1 MQAFSR
7 TTMLAIM
14 IVSFLIAGCTGAIV
28 GGGAAW
34 MYIQQS
40 GVPLTSQNAD
50 QAEVHFVTAKQT
62 EPESVQAAA
71 GDTGTVQ
78 AAVGDTGV
86 VSVVKRSSPAVVT
99 VINTLSSSQRNGQS
113 VAQRASGSGVVIKA
127 DGYIVTNNHVVEGQQ
142 SLAVIFA
149 DGTRQ
154 DATLVGTDPL
164 NDLAVLKV
172 DGKVPGYLA
181 LGDSDALQPGET
193 VIAIGS
199 PLGNFKNSVTV
210 GVVSALNRT
219 VGDSPEGLVQTDAA
233 INSGNSGGPLIN
245 MNGEVIGIN
254 TLVVRSENMGSAPVE
269 GMGFAIPS
277 STVRL
282 VSDELIANGKINH
295 PFLGVSYVQL
305 DPDVAATQ
313 GLSVQQG
320 ALLNQVD
327 PSGPAGRAGLR
338 NGDIIVSINGTI
350 LNDSTS
356 LRRIMMQY
364 KPNEQVKLEVLR
376 NGKTQTFTV
385 KLGTRPNA

>member
-34 MYIQQS
+34 IYIHHS
-40 GVPLTSQNAD
+40 GVPLPSQNAYH
-50 QAEVHFVTAKQT
+50 AESHFVTAKQT

>member
-1 MQAFSR
+1 MQAISR
-7 TTMLAIM
+7 TTLVVIMMMSIILA
-14 IVSFLIAGCTGAIV
+14 ACTGAIV

-34 MYIQQS
+34 MYLQQ
-40 GVPLTSQNAD
+40 TSNKSMQ
-50 QAEVHFVTAKQT
+50 
-62 EPESVQAAA
+62 
-71 GDTGTVQ
+71 Q
-78 AAVGDTGV
+78 AAVEPEIQLVSNKSAPQNTTLSDIQTAPGDN
-86 VSVVKRSSPAVVT
+86 SVVAVVKQSSPAVVT
-99 VINTLSSSQRNGQS
+99 VINTLATTRRSGQTIP
-113 VAQRASGSGVVIKA
+113 QRASGSGVIIKA

-149 DGTRQ
+149 DGSRQ
-154 DATLVGTDPL
+154 DAKLVGTDPL

-172 DGKVPGYLA
+172 DGKVPGSLP

-245 MNGEVIGIN
+245 LRGEVIGIN
-254 TLVVRSENMGSAPVE
+254 TLVVRTETMGAAPVE
-269 GMGFAIPS
+269 GMGFAVPS

-282 VSDELIANGKINH
+282 VSEQLIAKGRIDH

-305 DPDVAATQ
+305 DPDVAAMQ
-313 GLSVQQG
+313 NLPVQQG
-320 ALLNQVD
+320 ALLSEVD
-327 PSGPAGRAGLR
+327 PRGPAGSAGIQS
-338 NGDIIVSINGTI
+338 GDIITAINGAT

-356 LRRIMMQY
+356 LRRLLMQY
-364 KPNEQVKLEVLR
+364 TPGQQVKVDVLR
-376 NGKTQTFTV
+376 NGKTQQFTV
-385 KLGTRPNA
+385 KLGTRPVQ

>member
-1 MQAFSR
+1 MQVFSR
-7 TTMLAIM
+7 TTMVVIM
-14 IVSFLIAGCTGAIV
+14 VAAFIIAACTAAVV
-28 GGGAAW
+28 GGGTAW
-34 MYIQQS
+34 LYMQQS
-40 GVPLTSQNAD
+40 SAQTVSQSVG
-50 QAEVHFVTAKQT
+50 QAQVHFVSAQHTVPDT
-62 EPESVQAAA
+62 TVNDVQAAA
-71 GDTGTVQ
+71 GDTS
-78 AAVGDTGV
+78 V
-86 VSVVKRSSPAVVT
+86 VSVVKQSSPAVVT
-99 VINTLSSSQRNGQS
+99 VINTLGSTRRNGQS
-113 VAQRASGSGVVIKA
+113 IAQRASGSGVIIKA
-127 DGYIVTNNHVVEGQQ
+127 EGYIVTNNHVVEGQQ

-154 DATLVGTDPL
+154 DAILVGTDPL

-172 DGKVPGYLA
+172 SGKIPGYLP

-245 MNGEVIGIN
+245 MHGEVIGIN
-254 TLVVRSENMGSAPVE
+254 TLVVRNENMGSAPVE

-282 VSDELIANGKINH
+282 VSEQLISNGKIDH
-295 PFLGVSYVQL
+295 PFLGVSYIQL

-320 ALLNQVD
+320 ALLNEVD
-327 PSGPAGRAGLR
+327 PSGPAGQAGVR
-338 NGDIIVSINGTI
+338 NGDIIVSINGAA

-356 LRRIMMQY
+356 LRRILMQY
-364 KPNEQVKLEVLR
+364 TPGEQVKLKVLR
-376 NGKTQTFTV
+376 NGKAQEFTV
-385 KLGTRPNA
+385 KLGTRPTT

>member
-7 TTMLAIM
+7 TTMVVIM
-14 IVSFLIAGCTGAIV
+14 IVSFIIAACTGAAV

-34 MYIQQS
+34 IYMQQS
-40 GVPLTSQNAD
+40 AVRATSQSPE
-50 QAEVHFVTAKQT
+50 QAQVHFVSAQQAVPDSNVTN
-62 EPESVQAAA
+62 VQAAA
-71 GDTGTVQ
+71 GDTS
-78 AAVGDTGV
+78 V
-86 VSVVKRSSPAVVT
+86 VSVVKQSSPAVVT
-99 VINTLSSSQRNGQS
+99 VINTLGSSRRNGQNI
-113 VAQRASGSGVVIKA
+113 AQRASGSGVIIKA
-127 DGYIVTNNHVVEGQQ
+127 EGYIVTNNHVVEGQQ

-172 DGKVPGYLA
+172 SGKVPGYLP

-245 MNGEVIGIN
+245 MHGEVIGIN
-254 TLVVRSENMGSAPVE
+254 TLVVRNENQGSAPVE

-282 VSDELIANGKINH
+282 VSAQLISNGKIDH
-295 PFLGVSYVQL
+295 PFLGVSYIQL
-305 DPDVAATQ
+305 DPDVAATR

-320 ALLNQVD
+320 ALLNEVD
-327 PSGPAGRAGLR
+327 PSGPAGKAGVR
-338 NGDIIVSINGTI
+338 NGDIIVSIDGNV

-356 LRRIMMQY
+356 LRRILMQY
-364 KPNEQVKLEVLR
+364 TPGDQVKLKVLR
-376 NGKTQTFTV
+376 NGKTQEFMVT
-385 KLGTRPNA
+385 LGTRPTT

>member
-1 MQAFSR
+1 MQAISR
-7 TTMLAIM
+7 TTLVVMM
-14 IVSFLIAGCTGAIV
+14 IVSIILAACTGAIV

-34 MYIQQS
+34 MYLQQ
-40 GVPLTSQNAD
+40 TSNKSMQ
-50 QAEVHFVTAKQT
+50 
-62 EPESVQAAA
+62 
-71 GDTGTVQ
+71 Q
-78 AAVGDTGV
+78 AAVEPEIQLVSNKSAPQNTTLSDIQTAPGDN
-86 VSVVKRSSPAVVT
+86 SVVAVVKQSSPAVVT
-99 VINTLSSSQRNGQS
+99 VINTLATTRRSGQTIP
-113 VAQRASGSGVVIKA
+113 QRASGSGVIIKA

-149 DGTRQ
+149 DGSRQ
-154 DATLVGTDPL
+154 DAKLVGTDPL

-172 DGKVPGYLA
+172 DGKVPGSLP

-245 MNGEVIGIN
+245 LRGEVIGIN
-254 TLVVRSENMGSAPVE
+254 TLVVRTETMGAAPVE
-269 GMGFAIPS
+269 GMGFAVPS

-282 VSDELIANGKINH
+282 VSEQLIAKGRIDH

-305 DPDVAATQ
+305 DPDVAAMQ
-313 GLSVQQG
+313 NLPVQQG
-320 ALLNQVD
+320 ALLSEVD
-327 PSGPAGRAGLR
+327 PRGPAGSAGIQS
-338 NGDIIVSINGTI
+338 GDIITAINGAT

-356 LRRIMMQY
+356 LRRLLMQY
-364 KPNEQVKLEVLR
+364 TPGQQVKVDVLR
-376 NGKTQTFTV
+376 NGKTQQFTV
-385 KLGTRPNA
+385 KLGTRPVQ